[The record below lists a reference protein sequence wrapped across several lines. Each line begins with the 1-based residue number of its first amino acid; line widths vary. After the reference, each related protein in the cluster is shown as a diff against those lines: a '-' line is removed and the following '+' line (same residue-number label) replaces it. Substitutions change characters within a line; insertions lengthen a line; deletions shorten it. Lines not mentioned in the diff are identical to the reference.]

1 MEACH
6 RLLTTKKEKLMD
18 KCYQLGQNVT
28 DWDRAKEDNLTDK
41 NDNKDT
47 KKDAKEVTED
57 VHEDDRGER
66 HLKKSM
72 IIWKFWF
79 LINLTDL
86 QTVKCFHFKVSQFF
100 SNLIFLDPFG
110 HQYWN
115 TAIFWMNIRSNIL
128 RLAVCWMDIHREIR
142 FTLPLL
148 ALAAAED
155 LPRLSEDFHKDCKYI
170 SGNYSGTWL
179 WEIYE
184 SSCRGGQEEEGPRW
198 SGWDAKS
205 EKLCTF
211 SKKIQQTFFID
222 FQELCPFLTGLVLEG
237 FYQKMKVGSFLVCE
251 ASTSLVPLCSVTVTS
266 MNLGTLRAKER
277 TVTGTM

>member
-1 MEACH
+1 MGWHICISEKKVGLGTWLEWAWLPCSNWKFKELMEACH

-41 NDNKDT
+41 NDNKDA

-170 SGNYSGTWL
+170 SRNYSGTWL

-184 SSCRGGQEEEGPRW
+184 SSYRGGQEEEGPRW
-198 SGWDAKS
+198 SGWGAKS

-211 SKKIQQTFFID
+211 
-222 FQELCPFLTGLVLEG
+222 
-237 FYQKMKVGSFLVCE
+237 
-251 ASTSLVPLCSVTVTS
+251 
-266 MNLGTLRAKER
+266 
-277 TVTGTM
+277 

>member
-1 MEACH
+1 
-6 RLLTTKKEKLMD
+6 
-18 KCYQLGQNVT
+18 
-28 DWDRAKEDNLTDK
+28 
-41 NDNKDT
+41 
-47 KKDAKEVTED
+47 
-57 VHEDDRGER
+57 
-66 HLKKSM
+66 M

-170 SGNYSGTWL
+170 SRNYSGTWL

-211 SKKIQQTFFID
+211 SKKFNKH
-222 FQELCPFLTGLVLEG
+222 FLLIFKNYVLFWQVLFLKVFTRKWKLGPSWSAKHPLRWFHCVRSRWPPWTWARWGRRRGRWRGRCKPEG
-237 FYQKMKVGSFLVCE
+237 VSCL
-251 ASTSLVPLCSVTVTS
+251 SLSS
-266 MNLGTLRAKER
+266 WSLGTGGAGRR
-277 TVTGTM
+277 QYT